1 MASYKGIRD
10 TKDQSKHS
18 KPINDFINTV
28 EESVVGICFVDIDN
42 ISLVSEKINSDYFSE
57 EKNKHLIE
65 SIFSL
70 YWKDEDVTIFSVARD
85 LEQKGLLNEIGGL
98 VEIER
103 IRLVGEESLTE
114 TSPRLLTSSLKDFY
128 IKREVTNIIEDNKE
142 AFLPDSENTIKEALE
157 IFQSRL
163 SDKLLEVSDIEQTS
177 SAKNYMPNYMGLL
190 EKRREIAEKNKEL
203 SGGLQGLP
211 TPLQSLNKYTSG
223 LMPGQLITV
232 GAQTGVGKSVFAVMQ
247 AVAALKANMSVMFF
261 SLEMSE
267 EELFDRIIANLA
279 HVKLNKIKDGELTE
293 EEKERIENATKFLET
308 KTLIIDSDPKATV
321 DSIRSKSTKQQ
332 QSEEGLDL
340 VIVDYLQLLSSSER
354 FNSRQELVA
363 DLSRNMKL
371 TAKSLGIPIMTLT
384 QLNRQKSESEDG
396 LPTLDNIRES
406 GAIAQDSDIVLL
418 LHRNKDTENVN
429 EKTYVILS
437 KNRNG
442 EADKRIHCY
451 TELAYSNF
459 REAKNDNNNSKGK
472 ENKNPESE
480 SKNQESDNKMNE
492 FFNSD
497 DDTWD
502 ELEEEDYEDNI
513 FDDF

>member
-1 MASYKGIRD
+1 MASYKNSHN
-10 TKDQSKHS
+10 KELSKQP
-18 KPINDFINTV
+18 KPINDFINII
-28 EESVVGICFVDIDN
+28 EESVIGICFVDVDN
-42 ISLVSEKINSDYFSE
+42 ISLVSEKVNADYFSE
-57 EKNKHLIE
+57 KKNKHLIE
-65 SIFSL
+65 SVFSL
-70 YWKDEDVTIFSVARD
+70 YWRDEDITIFSVARD
-85 LEQKGLLNEIGGL
+85 LEQKGFLSEVGGL
-98 VEIER
+98 AEIER
-103 IRLVGEESLTE
+103 IRLSGEESLTE
-114 TSPRLLTSSLKDFY
+114 TSPRLLTSTLKDFY
-128 IKREVTNIIEDNKE
+128 IKREVTNIIDENKE

-157 IFQSRL
+157 IFQSKL
-163 SDKLLEVSDIEQTS
+163 SDKLLEVSEIEETA
-177 SAKNYMPNYMGLL
+177 SAANYMPNYVETL

-203 SGGLQGLP
+203 SGGLQGIP
-211 TPLQSLNKYTSG
+211 TPLESLNRYTSG
-223 LMPGQLITV
+223 LMPGQLITI

-261 SLEMSE
+261 SLEMSA
-267 EELFDRIIANLA
+267 EELFDRIVANLS
-279 HVKLNKIKDGELTE
+279 HVKLSNIKEGNLSE
-293 EEKERIENATKFLET
+293 EEKDRINKAVKFLET
-308 KTLIIDSDPKATV
+308 KSLIIETDPRATV
-321 DSIRSKSTKQQ
+321 DSIRSKATKQQ
-332 QSEEGLDL
+332 QTEQGLDL
-340 VIVDYLQLLSSSER
+340 VIVDYLQLVSSSER

-396 LPTLDNIRES
+396 FPTLDNIRES

-442 EADKRIHCY
+442 ESDKRIHCY

-459 REAKNDNNNSKGK
+459 REVKKEDKDKQNINSHNPSNKEQTNDTN
-472 ENKNPESE
+472 
-480 SKNQESDNKMNE
+480 NKMKE
-492 FFNSD
+492 FFDSD
-497 DDTWD
+497 DDSWD